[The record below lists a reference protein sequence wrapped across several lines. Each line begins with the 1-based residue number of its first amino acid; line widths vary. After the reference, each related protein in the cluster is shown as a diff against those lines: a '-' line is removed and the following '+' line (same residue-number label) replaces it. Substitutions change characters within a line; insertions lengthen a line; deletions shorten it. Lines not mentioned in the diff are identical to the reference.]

1 VCLQLIE
8 LGSYLIHKDLKDISF
23 TQKFLEEITELCLFV
38 DMKDDKVLAESIV
51 MHNEEI
57 QSFALILMI
66 ELISEGLPYEGMQKT
81 AR

>member
-1 VCLQLIE
+1 MCLQLIE